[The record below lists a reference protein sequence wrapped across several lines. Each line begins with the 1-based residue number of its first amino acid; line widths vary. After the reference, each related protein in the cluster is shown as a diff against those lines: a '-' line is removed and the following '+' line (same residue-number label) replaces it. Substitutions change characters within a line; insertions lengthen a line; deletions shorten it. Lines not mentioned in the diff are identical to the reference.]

1 MNSCVLITSHLNNDA
16 KIKIALDQL
25 KFLKE
30 STNLPIIYVGNYI
43 IPTSIQELADYTLHI
58 KENPTTKSNRTLQ
71 WNGRQ
76 SIDYGYAHLHQQL
89 LGASLA
95 RAYKFEYIHHLNYDV
110 ILEKEHLNQLIE
122 VGNVGRFQYHRWG
135 NDGLS
140 TAKYSIKT
148 SELTYILNSTLHYY
162 YNENPPN
169 LNGRFKAESFFKWAI
184 KYTGLYESVDD
195 FSSMPY
201 KLAVQSW

>member
-1 MNSCVLITSHLNNDA
+1 MNSCILITSHLNNDA

-30 STNLPIIYVGNYI
+30 NTNLPIIYVGNYVL
-43 IPTSIQELADYTLHI
+43 PTSIQELADYSLCI
-58 KENPTTKSNRTLQ
+58 KENPTTISNRTLY

-76 SIDYGYAHLHQQL
+76 SMDYGYAHLHQQL

-95 RAYKFEYIHHLNYDV
+95 RAYKFEYLHHLNYDV

-122 VGNVGRFQYHRWG
+122 VGNTGEFQYHKWG
-135 NDGLS
+135 ANGIS
-140 TAKYSIKT
+140 TAKYSIKS
-148 SELTYILNSTLHYY
+148 SELTLVLNTTLHYY

-169 LNGRFKAESFFKWAI
+169 LGGGFIAESFFKWAV
-184 KYTGLYESVDD
+184 KHTGLYESLED
-195 FSSMPY
+195 FSNIPH